1 MRLFG
6 RRVLQS
12 QGIGHCPE
20 QKMKDLGWNVISE
33 ELLGWFG
40 HLLGSG
46 AVKIS
51 GKMQP
56 LCGCERKE
64 QTGWPP
70 RALVNPLFL
79 GNVSRASCCLSPKH
93 LWWNLVALLPFHRG
107 KRHLGEG
114 TRGLSA
120 AEKPCSGGKPT
131 QESPKCPNLCPGAAA
146 AGHPP
151 QNISPET
158 PRCDN
163 IWDIRA
169 TNVLGVDNGKNK
181 SRRNGNAE
189 EKKKTEKLFLTFL
202 SFVFRGWPLRC
213 TNGRCSACKGFF
225 LPK

>member
-12 QGIGHCPE
+12 QGIGHCLE
-20 QKMKDLGWNVISE
+20 QKMKDLGWNVISA

-40 HLLGSG
+40 HFLGSG

-51 GKMQP
+51 GKMQT
-56 LCGCERKE
+56 LCGCECKE

-70 RALVNPLFL
+70 HALVNPLFL
-79 GNVSRASCCLSPKH
+79 GNVSRASCCLSRKH

-131 QESPKCPNLCPGAAA
+131 QESPSRGQNAQICALGHLLQGTHPKISLQRHPGVITF
-146 AGHPP
+146 GIF
-151 QNISPET
+151 Q
-158 PRCDN
+158 PR
-163 IWDIRA
+163 
-169 TNVLGVDNGKNK
+169 T
-181 SRRNGNAE
+181 SREWIMAKINPG
-189 EKKKTEKLFLTFL
+189 
-202 SFVFRGWPLRC
+202 
-213 TNGRCSACKGFF
+213 
-225 LPK
+225 